1 MPKIEKK
8 EKVSSDEGKARAS
21 VKKILSGEGASE
33 QKEAYQPVTFEINL
47 SSGTGETF
55 GGRPGRI
62 VTPSGGSIE
71 EFKEALDMLDER
83 STFYIELVEGTQEEA
98 DAEAQAL
105 KKRLEDPEWQLEII
119 KAAEEAQ
126 RLKDKK
132 DELFSEI
139 PKH

>member
-1 MPKIEKK
+1 MPKTEKMEETASDVK
-8 EKVSSDEGKARAS
+8 EKVE
-21 VKKILSGEGASE
+21 KILSGEGASE
-33 QKEAYQPVTFEINL
+33 QKETYQPVTFEINL
-47 SSGTGETF
+47 SSGTGETL

-62 VTPSGGSIE
+62 LAPSGGSVE
-71 EFKEALDMLDER
+71 DLKEALDVLGKR

-105 KKRLEDPEWQLEII
+105 KKRLEDPEWQLKII